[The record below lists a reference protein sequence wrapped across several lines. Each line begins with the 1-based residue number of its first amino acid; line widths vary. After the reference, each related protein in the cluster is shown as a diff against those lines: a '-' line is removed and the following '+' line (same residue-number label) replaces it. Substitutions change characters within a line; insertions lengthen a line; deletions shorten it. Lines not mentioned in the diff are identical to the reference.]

1 MVPYDTLMTA
11 LGVDTVRDLED
22 ILIETIYS
30 VVLLYGWLQRKACG
44 QSLTSVLDD

>member
-30 VVLLYGWLQRKACG
+30 VPHVTAWKIKAWT
-44 QSLTSVLDD
+44 L